1 MSSTP
6 SSATPTPAFQR
17 IKDYVQGEI
26 EAGTWGEGD
35 AIPPELRLAAQFGV
49 SRMTVNRALNELE
62 AEADNDA
69 EHFGQRLQHFFHGG
83 GQRPTPLNWL

>member
-49 SRMTVNRALNELE
+49 SRMTVN
-62 AEADNDA
+62 
-69 EHFGQRLQHFFHGG
+69 
-83 GQRPTPLNWL
+83 